1 MNRISWAVLLI
12 VLLIVMRLPTK
23 TSGYEGKKTP
33 QKIRRDIRRINRAFN
48 RKRVDAKKF
57 SGNYL
62 LEDLNTK
69 NLKITEKQR
78 IDDIINRIELIKN
91 NPSIKP
97 INLDES

>member
-23 TSGYEGKKTP
+23 TSGYEGEETP

-48 RKRVDAKKF
+48 RKRVDAKKI
-57 SGNYL
+57 SNNYL